1 MQAQKIIEKKK
12 VAVGK
17 MAVADV
23 PKVAGFEL
31 LKGEM
36 KLQKLNKEV
45 VDAFVVEIVVYD
57 RERVEVKWKFMEE
70 F

>member
-1 MQAQKIIEKKK
+1 
-12 VAVGK
+12 

-23 PKVAGFEL
+23 RKVAGFEL
-31 LKGEM
+31 LQGEM

-45 VDAFVVEIVVYD
+45 VDAFVVGIVVYD